1 MGIQKPKR
9 TKRPKWA
16 KRSKS
21 KRSKSKHSKPKRSKP
36 KWSKHSKQSH
46 MKKGTM
52 GKNIIISFDKQVKLG
67 IVFGSEWPN
76 VKTVKESS
84 EGYKNGIR
92 VGWTLL
98 KINGESIPS
107 TFNEAKA
114 KLTFPLT
121 LEFKKPPLPI
131 EQSFDDFFDPV
142 KKWLSKSGYVSL
154 LRENPDKVD
163 VINQVFS
170 VTASKYSDNLPVF
183 YGAKWFYHLLYSY
196 LQDKKTFGSPYK
208 LPKRYPANAILTADD
223 FHDYNKYRT
232 SISFSLRQTSFGESA
247 VGVYLN
253 QTPTLSGT
261 GREKAWIID
270 NQKEDYTLL
279 LDILNEHYKDIMNSR
294 VMLIYSP
301 VASSNFMDEPHKYI
315 RLVHQYGNEYKLPEG
330 KSPEGKS
337 LLDTLL
343 ELNAEQKLTTDDI
356 QGRLLLDESVLEI
369 VPVLTP
375 TQQALFDKLPDIVN
389 QYEELFNKKDELIKD
404 IITKELL
411 RL

>member
-1 MGIQKPKR
+1 MGIQKPR
-9 TKRPKWA
+9 RSKRPKWV
-16 KRSKS
+16 KR
-21 KRSKSKHSKPKRSKP
+21 SKPKRSKP
-36 KWSKHSKQSH
+36 KWVKRSKSKHSKSKHSKRSH
-46 MKKGTM
+46 MKKGSM

-76 VKTVKESS
+76 VKTVNESS
-84 EGYKNGIR
+84 EGYKNGVR

-98 KINGESIPS
+98 KIKGEPIPA

-154 LRENPDKVD
+154 LRENPAKVD

-183 YGAKWFYHLLYSY
+183 YGAKWFYHLLFSY

-261 GREKAWIID
+261 GREKAWITD
-270 NQKEDYTLL
+270 NQKENYTLL

-301 VASSNFMDEPHKYI
+301 VASSNFLDEPHKYI
-315 RLVHQYGNEYKLPEG
+315 RLVHQYGNEYKLP
-330 KSPEGKS
+330 KDTSI
-337 LLDTLL
+337 LDKLL
-343 ELNAEQKLTTDDI
+343 ELNSEQKLTTDDI

-389 QYEELFNKKDELIKD
+389 QYEELFNKKDELVKD

>member
-9 TKRPKWA
+9 TKRPKHS
-16 KRSKS
+16 KHSKS
-21 KRSKSKHSKPKRSKP
+21 KRSKSK
-36 KWSKHSKQSH
+36 WAKHSKQSH
-46 MKKGTM
+46 MKKGSM
-52 GKNIIISFDKQVKLG
+52 GKNIISFDKQVKLG

-154 LRENPDKVD
+154 LQENPDKVD

-196 LQDKKTFGSPYK
+196 LQDKETFGSPYK
-208 LPKRYPANAILTADD
+208 LPTSYSANAILTADD

-261 GREKAWIID
+261 GREKAWITD
-270 NQKEDYTLL
+270 NKKEDYTLL

-315 RLVHQYGNEYKLPEG
+315 RLVHQYGNEYKLPEDT
-330 KSPEGKS
+330 S
-337 LLDTLL
+337 LLDKLL
-343 ELNAEQKLTTDDI
+343 ELNAEQQLTTDDI

-389 QYEELFNKKDELIKD
+389 QYEELFNKKDELVKD